1 MFLSSLDSGL
11 SLCCFFCIV
20 CALLRRWQLCVRL
33 SVHLCLCNVSWS
45 RLARRAA
52 GCGSQHIDVYCG
64 VRSVCVCVC
73 VCVCVTVKGN
83 AVLSNVCLCVLR
95 VSRSC
100 TPLALYVC
108 VRVFERATCCDSSQ
122 SVSLLCGSADVNRT
136 KKMKGMVSREKKRK
150 RKGWRRGRVQSGCVW
165 VRALNQAEEQNI
177 PGKTQ

>member
-1 MFLSSLDSGL
+1 M
-11 SLCCFFCIV
+11 
-20 CALLRRWQLCVRL
+20 
-33 SVHLCLCNVSWS
+33 
-45 RLARRAA
+45 
-52 GCGSQHIDVYCG
+52 
-64 VRSVCVCVC
+64 C

-136 KKMKGMVSREKKRK
+136 KKMKGMVSREKKKKK
-150 RKGWRRGRVQSGCVW
+150 RVKKRESSKWVCVSES
-165 VRALNQAEEQNI
+165 VESS
-177 PGKTQ
+177 